1 MKASL
6 AGDGGHPRVTSM
18 PKPPGTGRKA
28 NEARKRPEI
37 WSLRLYVAGST
48 PRALLALTNLKVIC
62 NEHLSGR
69 YRIEVIDLLK
79 RPKHL
84 RGDQILALP
93 ALVRRL
99 PRPLCHLVGDLSDT
113 ERVLVGLDLAR
124 TTSRS

>member
-1 MKASL
+1 
-6 AGDGGHPRVTSM
+6 M

-28 NEARKRPEI
+28 NVARVTGNLE
-37 WSLRLYVAGST
+37 LAAVCGGLD
-48 PRALLALTNLKVIC
+48 PRALLAMSNLKALC
-62 NEHLSGR
+62 NEYLVRR